1 MNFIHW
7 IVIMKRG
14 FAGATNTRIVFAL
27 FQLWIII
34 MINLSET
41 FTENTCIVVR
51 NINNYRY
58 FRPSSRGGTT
68 KWTMTE
74 LHRVCNDFNENYL
87 VCAFAHHIYGLVFR
101 VWIFH
106 MWHFIWLR
114 LFFRH
119 IITHNLSL
127 FAHHQP
133 APQLLSVVQND
144 SKMQFIWIK
153 THSHFTATLHNSS
166 SLYASFVQWFRYCF
180 CLLSQQSLHENV
192 RLSQISSETA

>member
-1 MNFIHW
+1 MNFVHW

-58 FRPSSRGGTT
+58 FRPSSRVGTT

-74 LHRVCNDFNENYL
+74 LHRVCNDFNEDYL
-87 VCAFAHHIYGLVFR
+87 VCEFAHHIYGLVFR

-119 IITHNLSL
+119 IITHSLSL
-127 FAHHQP
+127 RSSPTRATTPFCR
-133 APQLLSVVQND
+133 
-144 SKMQFIWIK
+144 SKRFKNAIYLDKNTQSFYCD
-153 THSHFTATLHNSS
+153 FT
-166 SLYASFVQWFRYCF
+166 
-180 CLLSQQSLHENV
+180 
-192 RLSQISSETA
+192 